1 MKKLFIILVVLV
13 AMVSF
18 VVLYANQDSSI
29 FDFGQNVKSIIDK
42 NDVTI
47 VATIDD
53 FKITMKQFEAYKLT
67 INSSKDGQKMLSD
80 KEILDMLID
89 RELFYKEALNNGV
102 SVSDSVV
109 DETIKSQKELLANN
123 EHEYNQVK
131 DYIAGFGITEEQYWE
146 NAKPAYKKAL
156 ICGQYK
162 KILKKAYAEKN
173 KIKDQNELNN
183 QFEEYYK
190 NNIKVLKSKCKI
202 EYYNII

>member
-29 FDFGQNVKSIIDK
+29 FNFGQKVKSINDK
-42 NDVTI
+42 NDETI
-47 VATIDD
+47 VATINDSE
-53 FKITMKQFEAYKLT
+53 ITMKQFEAYKLT

-89 RELFYKEALNNGV
+89 KEVVYIEALKNNI
-102 SVSDSVV
+102 SVSDSFV
-109 DETIKSQKELLANN
+109 DESINSSKELVTQNQS
-123 EHEYNQVK
+123 EYNQLK
-131 DYIAGFGITEEQYWE
+131 DYISGLGITEEQYWE

-156 ICGQYK
+156 MWGQYK

-173 KIKDQNELNN
+173 NIKDQNELNN

-190 NNIKVLKSKCKI
+190 NNIKELKSKSKI
-202 EYYNII
+202 EYYNIK